1 MEIDMSIISVSDVTH
16 QYAVEGREKTLAL
29 SNVNLEIKKNEFV
42 TLLGPSGCGK
52 TTLMRAIGGLVTPTQ
67 GSISVN
73 GKPVNGPNQDSAIV
87 FQSFALMPWASVL
100 QNVTFGLEMR
110 GVGNKAE
117 REDKARAAIAQVG
130 LKGFENKLPKELSGG
145 MQQRVG
151 LARALV
157 VSTPVLLMD
166 EPFGALDQ
174 QTRRYMQEELLH
186 IWQEDQRTVVFVT
199 HDMEEAIMLA
209 DKVVLMSA
217 RPGRIEEVIDVTFPR
232 PRDPDAVER
241 LPEFVELKEYLWHR
255 LRQAHE
261 LNAA

>member
-1 MEIDMSIISVSDVTH
+1 MSIISVSNVTH

-29 SNVNLEIKKNEFV
+29 SDVNLEIGKNEFV

-52 TTLMRAIGGLVTPTQ
+52 TTLMRAIGGLVTPTE
-67 GSISVN
+67 GTITVN
-73 GKPVNGPNQDSAIV
+73 GKPVRGPNQDCAIV

-110 GVGNKAE
+110 GVGKAE
-117 REDKARAAIAQVG
+117 REEKARAAIAQVG

-157 VSTPVLLMD
+157 VSTPILLMD

-174 QTRRYMQEELLH
+174 QTRRYMQEELLR
-186 IWQEDQRTVVFVT
+186 IWQQDQRTVVFVT
-199 HDMEEAIMLA
+199 HDMEEAILLA

-217 RPGRIEEVIDVTFPR
+217 RPGRIEEVIDVTFER
-232 PRDPDAVER
+232 PRDPEAVER
-241 LPEFVELKEYLWHR
+241 LPEFVELKEHLWRR